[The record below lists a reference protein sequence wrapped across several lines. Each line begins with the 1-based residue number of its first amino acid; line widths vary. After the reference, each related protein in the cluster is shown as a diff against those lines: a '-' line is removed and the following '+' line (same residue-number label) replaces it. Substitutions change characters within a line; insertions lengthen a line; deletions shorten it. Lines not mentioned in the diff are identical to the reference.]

1 MNTTPQTLEDEVLRD
16 IEKPENPL
24 KRYSVEF
31 PYTCSFTIPDDAYT
45 TVTIETRSETL
56 MHGTSESDIRLH
68 IEKDHEIDGP
78 LNAKR
83 IMKIVRDSMWGI
95 EPTDVTVE
103 YGPDPIIKIASPEK
117 VQEIVEDYLDEI

>member
-1 MNTTPQTLEDEVLRD
+1 MNTTKLTQEELEDEVLRD

-56 MHGTSESDIRLH
+56 MHGTSESDIRMH
-68 IEKDHEIDGP
+68 IEKD
-78 LNAKR
+78 R
-83 IMKIVRDSMWGI
+83 
-95 EPTDVTVE
+95 
-103 YGPDPIIKIASPEK
+103 
-117 VQEIVEDYLDEI
+117 